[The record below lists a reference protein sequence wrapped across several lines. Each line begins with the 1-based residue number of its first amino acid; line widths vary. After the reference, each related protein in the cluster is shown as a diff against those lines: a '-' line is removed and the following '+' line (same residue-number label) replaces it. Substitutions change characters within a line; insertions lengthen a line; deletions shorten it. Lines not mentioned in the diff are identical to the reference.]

1 MVADYGGKIEK
12 AKSQKKNHCGNRKAV
27 REMACRSGMA

>member
-1 MVADYGGKIEK
+1 MVAKLAK
-12 AKSQKKNHCGNRKAV
+12 AKFQKDHCGNRKAV